1 MPSLF
6 GLLKFNLFLHTAL
19 KRGQSL
25 FFFELQGAVKLYTVM
40 NLGGHAMGD
49 NVAFL
54 GQQRPA
60 PWQSK
65 GPVFLRIQRNIFQH
79 MTLQQNPKD
88 FDVLVQQYE
97 LCGLDQGAKDADA
110 DHEEVVPWGD
120 YQICN
125 LKDAQFLELMQFT
138 SLCTME
144 DINITPIDNS
154 DAGLLLLQM
163 AESRAWGS
171 NVSRVSSSNCTAF
184 YIPHNIS
191 DNDSAFAKLKEDG
204 LITESKSKPEHYY
217 ITMKGSRKLNMK
229 IAIGNKQ
236 SLEEYQKLLGS
247 AVI

>member
-1 MPSLF
+1 
-6 GLLKFNLFLHTAL
+6 
-19 KRGQSL
+19 
-25 FFFELQGAVKLYTVM
+25 
-40 NLGGHAMGD
+40 MGD

-54 GQQRPA
+54 GQQRVG
-60 PWQSK
+60 PWHSK

-79 MTLQQNPKD
+79 MTLQQNPQD

-97 LCGLDQGAKDADA
+97 LCRLEEVTNDA

-125 LKDAQFLELMQFT
+125 LKDAQFLDLMKLT
-138 SLCTME
+138 SLWTME
-144 DINITPIDNS
+144 DIKITPIDNS

-184 YIPHNIS
+184 YIPDSIT
-191 DNDSAFAKLKEDG
+191 DNDPAFAQLKEDG
-204 LITESKSKPEHYY
+204 LITESKSNPEHYY
-217 ITMKGSRKLNMK
+217 ITVKGSRKLNMK
-229 IAIGNKQ
+229 IAIGNRQ
-236 SLEEYQKLLGS
+236 SLDEYQKLLGL

>member
-1 MPSLF
+1 
-6 GLLKFNLFLHTAL
+6 
-19 KRGQSL
+19 
-25 FFFELQGAVKLYTVM
+25 M
-40 NLGGHAMGD
+40 NMAGHAIGD
-49 NVAFL
+49 NAAFL
-54 GQQRPA
+54 GQQRVG

-79 MTLQQNPKD
+79 MTLQQNPQD
-88 FDVLVQQYE
+88 FDVLVQQYQ
-97 LCGLDQGAKDADA
+97 LCGLDEGANFA

-125 LKDAQFLELMQFT
+125 LKDAQFLDLMQLT

-184 YIPHNIS
+184 YIPDNIS
-191 DNDSAFAKLKEDG
+191 ENDPAFAQLKGGG
-204 LITESKSKPEHYY
+204 LITESKSNPEHYF
-217 ITMKGSRKLNMK
+217 ITIKGSQKLNMK

-236 SLEEYQKLLGS
+236 SLEEYQKLLGL